1 MMTPKVSAATS
12 GRPTAMLRTTP
23 LKMAETITPK
33 IAREKNCLPDSFE
46 NIITSSHGSLEDEGW
61 NN

>member
-1 MMTPKVSAATS
+1 
-12 GRPTAMLRTTP
+12 MLRTTP